1 MAAFEYLAI
10 DTNGRDR
17 KGVLQGDTPR
27 QVRQKLREQGLSP
40 VRIVEVKGEA
50 RGASKGKLQL
60 RRRINNTELA
70 VLTRQMATLLR
81 AGLPLEEALHTVAK
95 QSDTAAMKNI
105 VMAVRSAVL
114 EGHSLAN
121 ALGDFPQVFPNYYIA
136 TIGAGEQSGH
146 LDIPLD
152 RLADYTEERQQLQQK
167 FQLALLYPL
176 IVTLVAILVVVGLL
190 TYVVPQVVQV
200 FEDIGQNLPT
210 ITRILIAFSDF
221 LRAYGLVLLLAV
233 LSLFLLLRVLLR
245 YETPRRA
252 LDGLWLHIPLS
263 ARLVRGKETARFA
276 RTLGILVESGVPVV
290 EGIHIAARVMSN
302 RPMRDAI
309 LEAGRRVREGVG
321 LYVALE
327 KCGYFPPIA
336 LHLIASGESSGNL
349 EEMLERAAQ
358 NQERELQTILSA
370 ILGIFEPLL
379 ILVMG
384 GVVLVIVI
392 AVLLPIFD
400 LNQLVG

>member
-1 MAAFEYLAI
+1 MAAFEYLAM

-50 RGASKGKLQL
+50 RGANKGKLQL

-95 QSDTAAMKNI
+95 QSDTVAMKNI

-176 IVTLVAILVVVGLL
+176 IVTLVAILVVAGLL

-221 LRAYGLVLLLAV
+221 LRAHGLVLLLAV

-302 RPMRDAI
+302 RPMRDAM

-321 LYVALE
+321 LYMALE